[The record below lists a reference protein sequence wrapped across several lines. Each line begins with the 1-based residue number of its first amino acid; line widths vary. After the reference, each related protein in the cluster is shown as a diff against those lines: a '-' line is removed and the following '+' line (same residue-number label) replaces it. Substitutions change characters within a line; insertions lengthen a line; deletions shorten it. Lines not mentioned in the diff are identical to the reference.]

1 MTEIHE
7 CPICEAKNFT
17 PFLTCLDHSI
27 SKENFNLVECPT
39 CKLLITN
46 PRPSLE
52 HLTQYYLSDTY
63 TSHTKKDKNLFDK
76 FYISARKFTLQW
88 KAGLVNQ
95 YTHDKSDNSILDFG
109 CGTGEFLN
117 VKKRQGWQCH
127 GIEPST
133 VARENANENIK
144 TVIVPSIES
153 LDSKNFFNAIT
164 LWHVLEHVHNLDET
178 LHNLKNILGENGTL
192 FIAVPNH
199 KSWDG
204 NYYKDYWAGYDV
216 PRHLWHFSKR
226 NMETLL
232 NKNDFTLIDIVPMR
246 LDAIY
251 VSILSEKYL
260 TGRLTLSG
268 FVKGIFN
275 GIRSNISG
283 MHTQEYSS
291 HIYIAKK

>member
-17 PFLTCLDHSI
+17 SFLTCFDHSI
-27 SKENFNLVECPT
+27 SKENFNLVECPK
-39 CKLLITN
+39 CQLLITT

-52 HLTQYYLSDTY
+52 NLSQYYLSDAY
-63 TSHTKKDKNLFDK
+63 TSHTKKAKNVFDK
-76 FYISARKFTLQW
+76 LYIAARKFTLQW
-88 KAGLVNQ
+88 KAGLINQ
-95 YTHDKSDNSILDFG
+95 YTYDKSNNRILDFG

-117 VKKRQGWQCH
+117 VKNRQGWQCH
-127 GIEPST
+127 GIEPSSI
-133 VARENANENIK
+133 ARENANEN
-144 TVIVPSIES
+144 VREAIVPSIES
-153 LDSKNFFNAIT
+153 LDSKNLFNVIT

-178 LHNLKNILGENGTL
+178 LHNLKNILSENGTL

-204 NYYKDYWAGYDV
+204 NYYGTYWAGYDV

-232 NKNDFTLIDIVPMR
+232 NKNDLTLIDIVPMR

-268 FVKGIFN
+268 FVKGTFN

-283 MHTQEYSS
+283 MHSQEYSS